1 VRTVRSAAAVA
12 LVVSAALAGGLL
24 ALATYSAERDLSV
37 GRIELSVQ
45 PFHQGSL
52 DIYVPLVD
60 WGARFSGVRFP
71 ARLSIDVRT
80 VDRDAAQR
88 VAEGQLP
95 DVEAVRADA
104 RDEMAS
110 YLRELLALTFL
121 CALAAGLIVALAV
134 RGRGA
139 PRLRWLFGTAAGTA
153 LAGCLVLVVLLPPR
167 GEIAD
172 PEYYA
177 NGPDIPVALRT
188 IEQAQGSARAI
199 SEELNEQLVGL
210 ARLVSESSG
219 RRAQGDRQGLVL
231 ASDLHNNLLALPA
244 LDRAVGSRPLF
255 FAGDLT
261 SSGSPFEFTLVRR
274 IVRLGHPFVFVSGN
288 HDSDALVRRMAL
300 AGGIV
305 LTERGRLRADGTYGP
320 VIVRVRGLRV
330 AGYSDPFERLA
341 SEHFRARGEPR
352 PDAEQREEFR
362 DWLRPLIGRV
372 DVVMVHEPQLAEDA
386 VEELRNIPP
395 RRPLVLLTGHTHM
408 SDFRSST
415 NFVELN
421 GGTIG
426 GGGTGNL
433 EKSQPFGLAVL
444 TYTRADG
451 FDPTAADLVEIDA
464 KSGSARAERFGIGEE
479 EPAADGADVPG

>member
-1 VRTVRSAAAVA
+1 LWAVRTIRSVAAVA
-12 LVVSAALAGGLL
+12 LVVIAVLGGGLL

-37 GRIELSVQ
+37 GRIEVSVQ
-45 PFHQGSL
+45 PFHSGAL

-60 WGARFSGVRFP
+60 WGARFSAVRLP

-80 VDRDAAQR
+80 VDREAAQR
-88 VAEGQLP
+88 LAGGQLP
-95 DVEAVRADA
+95 DVEAVRHEA
-104 RDEMAS
+104 RDGVVS
-110 YLRELLALTFL
+110 YLRELLLLVFL
-121 CALAAGLIVALAV
+121 CGLAGGLIVALAV
-134 RGRGA
+134 RGHGA
-139 PRLRWLFGTAAGTA
+139 PRLSWLFAAAGGTA
-153 LAGCLVLVVLLPPR
+153 LAGCLALALLLPPR
-167 GEIAD
+167 GEISD

-188 IEQAQGSARAI
+188 IEQAQGSARVI

-210 ARLVSESSG
+210 ARLVSESST
-219 RRAQGDRQGLVL
+219 RRGPSELRGLVL

-244 LDRAVGSRPLF
+244 LDRAVGRRPLF

-261 SSGSPFEFTLVRR
+261 SSGSPFEFSLVRR

-305 LTERGRLRADGTYGP
+305 LTERGRLRADGTYGRV
-320 VIVRVRGLRV
+320 VIRVRGLRV
-330 AGYSDPFERLA
+330 AGYSDPFERRA
-341 SEHFRARGEPR
+341 GEHFRTRGEPR

-362 DWLRPLIGRV
+362 DWLRPLLGRV

-386 VEELRNIPP
+386 AEELRRIPP

-408 SDFRSST
+408 SSFQAST

-421 GGTIG
+421 GGTVG

-444 TYTRADG
+444 TYSRAGGPRRRD
-451 FDPTAADLVEIDA
+451 FEPEAADLVEIDA
-464 KSGSARAERFGIGEE
+464 HRGSARAERFRI
-479 EPAADGADVPG
+479 EP

>member
-1 VRTVRSAAAVA
+1 MRTIRSAAAVA
-12 LVVSAALAGGLL
+12 LVVIAALAGGLL

-45 PFHQGSL
+45 PFHKGAL
-52 DIYVPLVD
+52 DLYVPLVD
-60 WGARFSGVRFP
+60 WGARFSAVRLP
-71 ARLSIDVRT
+71 ARVSIDVRT
-80 VDRDAAQR
+80 VDREAAQR
-88 VAEGQLP
+88 VAGGDLP
-95 DVEAVRADA
+95 DVRAVRAEA
-104 RDEMAS
+104 RDGLAS
-110 YLRELLALTFL
+110 YLRELLLLVFL

-139 PRLRWLFGTAAGTA
+139 PRLRWLFGAALGTA
-153 LAGCLVLVVLLPPR
+153 LAGCLALALLLPPR

-210 ARLVSESSG
+210 ARLVSESSQ
-219 RRAQGDRQGLVL
+219 RRGQEDVRALVL

-244 LDRAVGSRPLF
+244 LDRAAGSRPLF

-288 HDSDALVRRMAL
+288 HDSDALVRRVAL

-305 LTERGRLRADGTYGP
+305 LTERGRLRADGTLGP
-320 VIVRVRGLRV
+320 LVVRVRGLRV
-330 AGYSDPFERLA
+330 AGYSDPFERRA

-362 DWLRPLIGRV
+362 DWLRPLLGRV

-386 VEELRNIPP
+386 AEELRRIPP

-408 SDFRSST
+408 SSFMSST
-415 NFVELN
+415 NLVELN
-421 GGTIG
+421 GGTVG

-451 FDPTAADLVEIDA
+451 FDPIAADLVEIDA
-464 KSGSARAERFGIGEE
+464 HRGSARAERFGIGE
-479 EPAADGADVPG
+479 ASAR